1 MRDVGV
7 LLRRMGAGGGSARRF
22 MGLLGRE
29 GVRMHCMGDS
39 SDYRRTEQ
47 IDAFTH
53 KRSGLDPPLPQSD
66 RPRDS

>member
-1 MRDVGV
+1 
-7 LLRRMGAGGGSARRF
+7 

-29 GVRMHCMGDS
+29 GARMHCMGDS